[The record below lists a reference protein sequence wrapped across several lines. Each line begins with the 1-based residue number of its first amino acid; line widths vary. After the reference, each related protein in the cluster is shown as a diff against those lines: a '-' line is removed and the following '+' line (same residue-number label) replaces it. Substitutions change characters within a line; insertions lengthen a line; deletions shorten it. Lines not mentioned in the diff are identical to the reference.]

1 MKTVAIIAIGD
12 ELLNG
17 FTVDTNS
24 HWLKERLRDF
34 SLSISRAVNIPDNQ
48 KLIISE
54 LEFCIKNNIDYI
66 FISGGLG
73 PTHDDITKDTL
84 SRFLKLPKVI
94 NHDYLRILKKKFAKK
109 KNERG
114 VNSSVHSMLSSQ
126 AEILDGFKPIPNDIG
141 TALGMTGEHANSR
154 FFVVPG
160 VPKEYKDMIT
170 NHIIPYYISNEPI
183 SNPYITIK
191 TTGITESYLF
201 NIIKEIIYDNN
212 KRFKFSILPHFTG
225 VNIRIIQIDNNF
237 CLDDIKE
244 ELLKKIGKFYYGY
257 NNDSLDK
264 VVSNLMLKHKLTISI
279 AESCTGGLI
288 SKQLTDNPGS
298 SNFIVGGIVAYSNEI
313 KNKILQ
319 VPQSILKKYGAVS
332 SNVAEI
338 MAYNVANLY
347 ETDIGLSITGIAGPT
362 GGSDDKPIGLYY
374 VGIFIKGHFY
384 SQMYQS
390 KINDRKINRETSS
403 MAALNLLRLKIKENY
418 E

>member
-34 SLSISRAVNIPDNQ
+34 SLSISRAVNVPDNEE
-48 KLIISE
+48 LIISE
-54 LEFCIKNNIDYI
+54 LEFCIRNNIDYV

-73 PTHDDITKDTL
+73 PTHDDITKHTL
-84 SRFLKLPKVI
+84 SVFFKLPIVI
-94 NHDYLRILKKKFAKK
+94 NDSHLNQIKKKFSKK
-109 KNERG
+109 KNERNM
-114 VNSSVHSMLSSQ
+114 NSSTHSMLSSQ
-126 AEILDGFKPIPNDIG
+126 AEILDSFKPIPNDIG
-141 TALGMTGEHANSR
+141 TALGMAGEYANSF
-154 FFVVPG
+154 FFVLPG
-160 VPKEYKDMIT
+160 VPKEYKNMIA
-170 NHIIPYYISNEPI
+170 NHIIPYYISNEPT
-183 SNPYITIK
+183 SNPSITVK
-191 TTGITESYLF
+191 TSGITESYLF
-201 NIIKEIIYDNN
+201 NMIKEIIYNN
-212 KRFKFSILPHFTG
+212 KKRFKFSILPHFTG

-237 CLDDIKE
+237 CLDDIRK

-264 VVSNLMLKHKLTISI
+264 VVSKLMLKHKLTISI

-298 SNFIVGGIVAYSNEI
+298 SNFIAGGVVAYSNEI

-332 SNVAEI
+332 SNVAEL
-338 MAYNVANLY
+338 MANNVANLY

-374 VGIFIKGHFY
+374 VGIFIKGHFF
-384 SQMYQS
+384 SEMYQS
-390 KINDRKINRETSS
+390 KINDRKINREISS
-403 MAALNLLRLKIKENY
+403 IAALNLLRLKIKENY